1 MLSRKAKYGLHAML
15 ALARHHGEGPVQIS
29 DLAAEEDLPRK
40 FLELIL
46 LELKKQG
53 LLHSQRGRAGGY
65 MLSRPPREISVGQI
79 IRILDG
85 PLAPV
90 SCVSQTAYR
99 PCDECRDERLCGIRM
114 VMQEVRDAIATI
126 LDGQSL
132 SDVLAKVATEKK
144 SRPGE

>member
-53 LLHSQRGRAGGY
+53 LLHSRRGRAGGY
-65 MLSRPPREISVGQI
+65 MLSRSPQEITVGQI

-99 PCDECRDERLCGIRM
+99 PCDECRDERRCGIRM
-114 VMQEVRDAIATI
+114 VMQEVRDAMAAI

-132 SDVLAKVATEKK
+132 QDVLAMVSAEETGGRKA
-144 SRPGE
+144 